1 MIMLGVSITL
11 IIICVLYLL
20 RPFPSSEFVCSN
32 IELSNAMVKLDIG
45 LCNSSMVIKSY
56 KCHYINGDLFIT
68 LVTGLNWRSKTY
80 SYDIIFSYS
89 EKQQTLNKIYVR
101 TSFFSKYELV
111 WEKLLEEASGII

>member
-1 MIMLGVSITL
+1 
-11 IIICVLYLL
+11 
-20 RPFPSSEFVCSN
+20 
-32 IELSNAMVKLDIG
+32 MVKLDIG
-45 LCNSSMVIKSY
+45 LCNSSMVIKRY

-80 SYDIIFSYS
+80 SDDIIYSYS

-111 WEKLLEEASGII
+111 WEK